1 MKKSLLLASL
11 MVITESAFGIH
22 DHPRINS
29 NQDHI
34 VQNLTPIS
42 NIEVTP
48 DRSSLNE
55 WSDIETIDEGS
66 YSGTPQRQNSSGSR
80 KRISE
85 NELKKFTDKRRR
97 IVTLQN
103 IRNSLNAFS
112 KGKMKEEEG
121 TQTARDIWNIFQDI
135 DSLNFLSKTLQLQ
148 REVKESKSFIA
159 DLSSMLGNAGETN
172 SSVLLENVENL
183 KKGLSKSKAELD
195 KLNIEKA
202 EAEQQLAEANKK
214 EDKLKKDLVRSEIDN
229 QHLRQKAESY
239 KAKYQGTK
247 AEYETKHNNLKK
259 KYYSAHNNER
269 YYGKK
274 AKYLETK
281 LSETK
286 QKVRDLE
293 TKLSETKQEDS
304 SSKQQSDEIKLSLTE
319 LDVLRSENDQL
330 NRSLTER
337 NGELNNSYCE
347 NNQLKWLLD
356 ALRSEND
363 QLNRSLTERN
373 GELNYLSN
381 EKERLSQLL
390 EKRDSE
396 NDQLKWLLDDLNR
409 SLAEKDKELNISKY
423 MDEINFQRIKN
434 LSEGNAM
441 LTSQRDMKYL
451 NEKLNH
457 QKMELREDVYF
468 RLQELKEKEWFLD
481 QFLAIEKNL
490 TDFLNTIILYKKNM
504 SISEI
509 LEKITGG
516 YRKEAK
522 VLDEELLKQDF
533 KGKLNNLFAKKYT
546 NIAEDY
552 SYTKYTKKYKEI
564 YETLRAEENEKV
576 LNERYYED
584 TRTDI
589 LRLIDKINRS
599 FEKVKKSIDEKI
611 PTIRKLREEQVIK
624 DFFEKISEI
633 KYFRILMEYVDRHL
647 DGNYEAIS
655 RVRTYK
661 YDKK

>member
-159 DLSSMLGNAGETN
+159 DLSSMLGNTGEMDSSVLLENVENLNEEVTEFRSFTANLSSMLGNAGETN

-202 EAEQQLAEANKK
+202 EAEQQLAESNRK
-214 EDKLKKDLVRSEIDN
+214 EDELRTEN
-229 QHLRQKAESY
+229 QRLHQKAESF
-239 KAKYQGTK
+239 K
-247 AEYETKHNNLKK
+247 AELDAQDATINALQKEKEKVVDKYNQLKK
-259 KYYSAHNNER
+259 DFNAIQESRKRH
-269 YYGKK
+269 
-274 AKYLETK
+274 
-281 LSETK
+281 
-286 QKVRDLE
+286 
-293 TKLSETKQEDS
+293 KQEAEILKTNLEDL
-304 SSKQQSDEIKLSLTE
+304 SSKQQS
-319 LDVLRSENDQL
+319 
-330 NRSLTER
+330 
-337 NGELNNSYCE
+337 
-347 NNQLKWLLD
+347 
-356 ALRSEND
+356 
-363 QLNRSLTERN
+363 
-373 GELNYLSN
+373 
-381 EKERLSQLL
+381 EKEYY
-390 EKRDSE
+390 E
-396 NDQLKWLLDDLNR
+396 NVLQQNNDLIL
-409 SLAEKDKELNISKY
+409 SLAEKNKELNISKY

-552 SYTKYTKKYKEI
+552 SYTKYTKNKI
-564 YETLRAEENEKV
+564 YETLRAKENKKV

-584 TRTDI
+584 TRTAV
-589 LRLIDKINRS
+589 LRSINNMNPS
-599 FEKVKKSIDEKI
+599 FEEVKKSIDKKI
-611 PTIRKLREEQVIK
+611 PTIRKLREESVIK
-624 DFFEKISEI
+624 DFFEKISKI